1 MVNHKKDKE
10 TLKELRELTKVKEN
24 WKERLDD
31 VASKLNENYSTTPK
45 DWPVRKSLLGTT
57 LKSSKKM
64 AFTILLK
71 VKTLKKTSP
80 ISSLNCPKAI
90 CLIFYFL

>member
-31 VASKLNENYSTTPK
+31 VASKLNENYSTT
-45 DWPVRKSLLGTT
+45 
-57 LKSSKKM
+57 
-64 AFTILLK
+64 I
-71 VKTLKKTSP
+71 
-80 ISSLNCPKAI
+80 KAKA
-90 CLIFYFL
+90 L